1 MGCKKN
7 NSGKRKM
14 ACGGKVKK
22 MACGGKVKKMAN
34 GGETKSTSLKESLK
48 NMIAA
53 ANNNTNK
60 ARARKR
66 EDMKRKNAGMLMPR
80 QLRGIAKKK

>member
-22 MACGGKVKKMAN
+22 MAN
-34 GGETKSTSLKESLK
+34 GGEAKLSSLKESLK
-48 NMIAA
+48 NKIAA
-53 ANNNTNK
+53 ANENANK
-60 ARARKR
+60 VRAKR
-66 EDMKRKNAGMLMPR
+66 RERIQNKNVGIPMPR